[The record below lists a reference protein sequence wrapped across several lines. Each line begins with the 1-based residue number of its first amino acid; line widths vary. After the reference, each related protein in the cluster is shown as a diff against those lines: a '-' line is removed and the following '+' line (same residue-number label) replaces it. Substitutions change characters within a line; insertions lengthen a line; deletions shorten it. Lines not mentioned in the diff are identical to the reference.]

1 MVLCH
6 GTVGLMHATMAIYNA
21 WADRVPVIVVGG
33 NDLDPAR
40 RAPGVPTY
48 HSGQDINAM
57 CATSPNGTDNP
68 VSLQHFA
75 QSLCARLQDVDDAA
89 L

>member
-1 MVLCH
+1 
-6 GTVGLMHATMAIYNA
+6 MHATMAILQRLGGPRA
-21 WADRVPVIVVGG
+21 VIVVGG
-33 NDLDPAR
+33 NDLDAAR

-57 CATSPNGTDNP
+57 VRDITKWTTIRFRCTLRAI
-68 VSLQHFA
+68 F
-75 QSLCARLQDVDDAA
+75 CARLQDVDDAA